1 MMRRSSLSILMLAA
15 AMACAPAAGTTSTGV
30 KRQAN
35 VISQPEV
42 QQSFESNAYD
52 VIAKLRPMFLK
63 TRGRT
68 TVQGGNPEYASVFL
82 DDQFYGDLN
91 SLRNIAATQIQEIR
105 YYPGTE
111 VATKFGMQY
120 GAGVIAIKT
129 R

>member
-1 MMRRSSLSILMLAA
+1 MNRTLSILVVAA
-15 AMACAPAAGTTSTGV
+15 AMACAPAATTNPTGV
-30 KRQAN
+30 RRQAN
-35 VISQPEV
+35 VITQPEV
-42 QQSFESNAYD
+42 QASFESNAYD
-52 VIAKLRPMFLK
+52 VVNKLRPMFLK

-68 TVQGGNPEYASVFL
+68 TVQGQAQEYASVFL
-82 DDQFYGDLN
+82 DDQYFGDLN

-120 GAGVIAIKT
+120 GAGLIAVKT